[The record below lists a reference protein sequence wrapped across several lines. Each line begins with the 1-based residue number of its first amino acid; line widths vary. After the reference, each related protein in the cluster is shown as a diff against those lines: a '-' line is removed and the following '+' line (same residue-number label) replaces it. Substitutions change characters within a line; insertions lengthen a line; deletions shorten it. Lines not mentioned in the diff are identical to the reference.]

1 MIRVADYI
9 IERIYNEG
17 VRSVFYVPGGQ
28 CVYLTD
34 ALRRKEDMHAVAV
47 HHEQAAAMGAL
58 TYSLLS
64 DNIGACLVTTGCAGT
79 NTMTGLL
86 HAWQDS
92 IPCIFVSGQ
101 QNYDQTVHA
110 SGLPLRQ
117 VGVQEADIET
127 IAKPITKYAV
137 TIESENDVVYEID
150 KAIYYAREGRPG
162 PVWIDVPLNIQ
173 NAMINVDKMIHFDA
187 SNKEL
192 IINSSDI
199 QYVMEGLKK
208 AKRPIVLAGHGIRCA
223 YAIEELRAFIN
234 NNQLPVVF
242 SRFSSDLMPFES
254 EYNMG
259 IVSGIAGAS
268 RYGNFAIQN
277 SDFVLSIGCR
287 LSIDTTGPDRES
299 FAREA
304 EICVVDID
312 KIEHSKKGV
321 KIDRFIHG
329 DAKSFLAELN
339 KCRPLERKVDWMST
353 CNHWKD
359 IFSEADPVLD
369 SGTPIDAKYVIR
381 KISGY
386 MPEGSVVI
394 SDAGF
399 TGAAVP
405 ANIKN
410 RKCDRIIHSFAQGEM
425 GYSLPGACGAAELT
439 EKPIVSFTGDGSF
452 MMNLQELQTVVR
464 NRYNI
469 KIIIIS
475 NNGYSGV
482 RHGQQAHFRGKTIGT
497 DSGNGVDFPD
507 YGKIAEAFG
516 INYCKIKTYAE
527 IDTCLHRVF
536 ENDSPFVCEVI
547 TDPDQFDLH
556 NALVTYGKR
565 KYGFRPIED
574 QSPFIERDVFFEE
587 MIIEP
592 METSYGTPV

>member
-127 IAKPITKYAV
+127 IVKPITKYAV

-150 KAIYYAREGRPG
+150 KAIYNAREGRPG

-208 AKRPIVLAGHGIRCA
+208 QNDRLYWLVMGFVAHML
-223 YAIEELRAFIN
+223 LRN
-234 NNQLPVVF
+234 
-242 SRFSSDLMPFES
+242 
-254 EYNMG
+254 
-259 IVSGIAGAS
+259 
-268 RYGNFAIQN
+268 
-277 SDFVLSIGCR
+277 
-287 LSIDTTGPDRES
+287 
-299 FAREA
+299 
-304 EICVVDID
+304 
-312 KIEHSKKGV
+312 
-321 KIDRFIHG
+321 
-329 DAKSFLAELN
+329 
-339 KCRPLERKVDWMST
+339 
-353 CNHWKD
+353 
-359 IFSEADPVLD
+359 
-369 SGTPIDAKYVIR
+369 
-381 KISGY
+381 
-386 MPEGSVVI
+386 
-394 SDAGF
+394 
-399 TGAAVP
+399 
-405 ANIKN
+405 
-410 RKCDRIIHSFAQGEM
+410 
-425 GYSLPGACGAAELT
+425 
-439 EKPIVSFTGDGSF
+439 
-452 MMNLQELQTVVR
+452 
-464 NRYNI
+464 
-469 KIIIIS
+469 
-475 NNGYSGV
+475 
-482 RHGQQAHFRGKTIGT
+482 
-497 DSGNGVDFPD
+497 
-507 YGKIAEAFG
+507 
-516 INYCKIKTYAE
+516 
-527 IDTCLHRVF
+527 
-536 ENDSPFVCEVI
+536 
-547 TDPDQFDLH
+547 
-556 NALVTYGKR
+556 
-565 KYGFRPIED
+565 
-574 QSPFIERDVFFEE
+574 
-587 MIIEP
+587 
-592 METSYGTPV
+592 